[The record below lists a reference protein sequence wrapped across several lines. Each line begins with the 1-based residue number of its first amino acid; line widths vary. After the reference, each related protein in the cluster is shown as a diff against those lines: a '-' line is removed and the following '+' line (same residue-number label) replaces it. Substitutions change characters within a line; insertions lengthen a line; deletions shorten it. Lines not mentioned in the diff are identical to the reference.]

1 LPRQSSYHIGIALT
15 RTLYKKLSSYGV
27 TSNRIRWFVA
37 NNALDNDTC
46 LKALSDLLKFKVTK
60 RRLRCAGHI
69 FNLVAHSILFSIDNA
84 NLKLISDAIYNDDI
98 LSLELAKWRV
108 KGLIRKLYNLM
119 LWIRRLAL
127 HRERL

>member
-1 LPRQSSYHIGIALT
+1 MALT

-27 TSNRIRWFVA
+27 TSNRIGWFVA
-37 NNALDNDTC
+37 NNASNNDTC
-46 LKALSDLLKFKVTK
+46 LKALSDLLKFETTK
-60 RRLRCAGHI
+60 RRLRCVGHI
-69 FNLVAHSILFSIDNA
+69 FNLVAHSILFSTDNA
-84 NLKLISDAIYNDDI
+84 NLKPISDAIYDDDI

-108 KGLIRKLYNLM
+108 KGLIGKLYNLV